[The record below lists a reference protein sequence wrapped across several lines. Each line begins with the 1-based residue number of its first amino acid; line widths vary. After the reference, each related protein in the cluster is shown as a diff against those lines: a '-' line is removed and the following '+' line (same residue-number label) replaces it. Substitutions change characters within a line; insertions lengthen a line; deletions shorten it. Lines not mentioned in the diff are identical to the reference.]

1 MRTSVLND
9 MKARIL
15 TTTTL
20 VAVFT
25 GTLPAADQKL
35 LNLVMPDAKVVAG
48 VNVLSAKNSPFGQY
62 VLSQFAGNAN
72 FALATTQLGF
82 DPTKDVI
89 EVLTATNAVK
99 DSPAG
104 LAMATGTFNVSA
116 ITTAAVMQGKDNVV
130 TETYQGVTLLED
142 DKQVG
147 AVAFLTSTL
156 VVAGDIASVK
166 AAIDRQAAPQALPSS
181 LLQQINHLSAAEDAW
196 FVSIIP
202 VSNLLG
208 PNSGVVAPGLG
219 ANAKTQ
225 LNIAQQIQSA
235 NGGVKFGANVAFT
248 GQAQADNAQDATN
261 LAGMLQL
268 VANMLQLEGSKNPQA
283 AAIGKALTVSSSG
296 MAVNVS
302 LTLPADQFQKLVAP
316 QSAVKHAV
324 RQ

>member
-1 MRTSVLND
+1 